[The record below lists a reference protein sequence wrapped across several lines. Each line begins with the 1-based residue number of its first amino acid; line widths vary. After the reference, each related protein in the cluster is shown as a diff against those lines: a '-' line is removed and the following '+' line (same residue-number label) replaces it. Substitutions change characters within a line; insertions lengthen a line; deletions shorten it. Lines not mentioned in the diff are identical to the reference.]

1 MSYLNYF
8 WLTFEDEVERAVFF
22 LRRAEDWT
30 EDFSGDVTPPPV
42 DEPPVDS
49 PLPLDDEVAEVTSS
63 SNPDDVMSSS
73 SSSNWLLL
81 NHKYL

>member
-1 MSYLNYF
+1 MCYLNYF
-8 WLTFEDEVERAVFF
+8 WLTFEDEVERDAFF

-49 PLPLDDEVAEVTSS
+49 PPLPLDDEEVTSS

-81 NHKYL
+81 NHK